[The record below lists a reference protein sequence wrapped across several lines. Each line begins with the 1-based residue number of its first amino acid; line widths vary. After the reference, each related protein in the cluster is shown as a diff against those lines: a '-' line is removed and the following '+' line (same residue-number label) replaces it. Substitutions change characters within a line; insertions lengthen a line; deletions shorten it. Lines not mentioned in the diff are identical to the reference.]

1 MIELTVQES
10 TLKIAIACADCG
22 HDLSVKV
29 CRRGQEQWVEVWPC
43 KTCLKSAYELATL
56 RRTLDGITVT
66 NGMKLFAVHPET
78 KVVFDWQM
86 TVRYAS
92 FEVRSTWDSDDSYV
106 FHVEDCYSTR
116 EAAEAAKGANLR
128 FSRAEP

>member
-1 MIELTVQES
+1 MIEVACKECGLD
-10 TLKIAIACADCG
+10 LKARIV
-22 HDLSVKV
+22 S
-29 CRRGQEQWVEVWPC
+29 RGKEEWIETEPC

-66 NGMKLFAVHPET
+66 NGMRLFAVHPET
-78 KVVFDWQM
+78 KIVFDWRM

-116 EAAEAAKGANLR
+116 EAAEAARGAEDDR
-128 FSRAEP
+128 